1 MIKKL
6 IPISYKTKRPAH
18 LGIQPIPSKVL
29 PQANPQGNP

>member
-6 IPISYKTKRPAH
+6 RPISYKTKRTAH
-18 LGIQPIPSKVL
+18 LRIQPIPSKIL